1 MSSFNKYNNRLST
14 SKKPSNGKRYL
25 TKGERLGW
33 KPLSETK
40 VVKLEN
46 ELSEG
51 EVVVLKQDNKPLLVP

>member
-1 MSSFNKYNNRLST
+1 MSSLNRYNNRLST
-14 SKKPSNGKRYL
+14 SQKVSNSKRYL

-33 KPLSETK
+33 KPLSEIK

-51 EVVVLKQDNKPLLVP
+51 EVVVLKQDNEPLLVP